1 MSSNLPCLRQASN
14 SFKHGLYSKKL
25 TYSAPGDQQLYSEI
39 LHNYVQHYR
48 PITPDEDTLVQQL
61 AALQFR
67 HLKVQT
73 FQAEAMR
80 AEIQRQDLDATPE
93 TAPETIETLAFEA
106 CFEKPAFRLYIQEL
120 NRLPNKI
127 QRTIDRI
134 HLLIR
139 LRPDVANWPAI
150 EMPTRPIPAGE
161 QIAQPEE
168 TNSLPSPITT
178 KESLITWWNERL
190 TPTAQQILLY
200 GEKNGEGRQAFFRMC
215 RLPED
220 QFWLWLQEAAN
231 EGRIHLPEDIDRQ
244 PQAA

>member
-1 MSSNLPCLRQASN
+1 MSSTASCLRKASN

-25 TYSAPGDQQLYSEI
+25 TYSAPGDQQIYSEI

-48 PITPDEDTLVQQL
+48 PITPEEDTLVQQL

-80 AEIQRQDLDATPE
+80 AEMLLQDQNA
-93 TAPETIETLAFEA
+93 APETIETLAFEA
-106 CFEKPAFRLYIQEL
+106 CYERAAFRLYIQEL

-150 EMPTRPIPAGE
+150 EMPVREIPQGE

-168 TNSLPSPITT
+168 TNNLPNPITT
-178 KESLITWWNERL
+178 KESLIIWWNERL
-190 TPTAQQILLY
+190 TPTAKQVLLY
-200 GEKNGEGRQAFFRMC
+200 GEKNGEGRQAFFRSC
-215 RLPED
+215 RISED
-220 QFWLWLQEAAN
+220 QFCSWIKEAVT
-231 EGRIHLPEDIDRQ
+231 EGSIDLPENPDEQ